1 MNKLLI
7 NTPLQRGDQRLAE
20 VRNCFNSFGA
30 LVETVET
37 VLLAFESAN
46 TPLKWGVNER
56 AVRGHQTAREV
67 SKVLATS
74 EATELKPILC

>member
-20 VRNCFNSFGA
+20 VRNCFNSFGT
-30 LVETVET
+30 LGETVET
-37 VLLAFESAN
+37 VLPAIETAD
-46 TPLKWGVNER
+46 TPLKWGVNGR

-74 EATELKPILC
+74 EAFELNAILC